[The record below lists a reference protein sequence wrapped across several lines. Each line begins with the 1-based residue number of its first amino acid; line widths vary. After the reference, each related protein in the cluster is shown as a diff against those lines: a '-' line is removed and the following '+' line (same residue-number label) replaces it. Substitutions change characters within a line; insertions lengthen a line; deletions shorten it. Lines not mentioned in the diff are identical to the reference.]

1 MIHPKAALIERLQR
15 EGRGRPQFLT
25 EREGPEHEP
34 LYRSRVSISGK
45 GYGEGSGGN
54 KREAERRAAEA
65 ALARLDAEVAQTTSH
80 ANEGRSKRRRK
91 GGGGNAASDA
101 TAPLEDEPPAL
112 LATPFQGPWPL
123 YPELLAETLR
133 IAHARVDAELRGDVA
148 LAGIEAFA
156 LRLYKDALEDLG
168 EVVGA
173 D

>member
-15 EGRGRPQFLT
+15 EGRGRPQFVT

-34 LYRSRVSISGK
+34 LYRSQVSISGRD
-45 GYGEGSGGN
+45 YGEGSGSN

-65 ALARLDAEVAQTTSH
+65 AMARLDAEVAQS
-80 ANEGRSKRRRK
+80 AGKGSEGRAKRRRK
-91 GGGGNAASDA
+91 GAGGTA
-101 TAPLEDEPPAL
+101 TSEPSPPFEDEPPAL
-112 LATPFQGPWPL
+112 LAIPFQGPWPL

-133 IAHARVDAELRGDVA
+133 IAHARVDADLRGDVA

-168 EVVGA
+168 EVVSA